1 VALRVAAQVHE
12 MRCASI
18 SGNMRT
24 NGFSAFYTLKDKRI
38 STSGRRGVSDSQ
50 RFFNGNDMTKK
61 FTLSCY

>member
-1 VALRVAAQVHE
+1 

-24 NGFSAFYTLKDKRI
+24 NGLSAFYTLKDKRI
-38 STSGRRGVSDSQ
+38 STSGRRGVSDCQ